1 MQSLIAFWGNSLPLQ
16 GLSGAS
22 AKLTGLARGAA
33 YLLLSQINGG
43 QFIGC
48 DIAQF
53 VQLARPVGG
62 KEARRQGRRR
72 WMGALAGH
80 QMSASK

>member
-1 MQSLIAFWGNSLPLQ
+1 MQSLIGFWGNSLPLQ
-16 GLSGAS
+16 ELSDAS
-22 AKLTGLARGAA
+22 AKLTGLACVAA

-53 VQLARPVGG
+53 VQLATAVGG
-62 KEARRQGRRR
+62 KVERGQGLRR